1 MMTQLK
7 AAMGLLALMT
17 VVGCASTRI
26 EERREASTGIADED
40 AIVLLG
46 RASYSDRE
54 TESSFTDC
62 VAAALEK
69 GDRPLRLVTQ
79 KEFKDQLYPWF
90 EPRTAPTSSKDLAKL
105 FAQPGVQKRIIETQV
120 RYLAWISGDTIT
132 VDSGGSFSCTI
143 SSFGGGCF
151 GVSYWEEDAS
161 YEASIWD
168 VENMTTSGQISA
180 DANGTS
186 YLAGV
191 ILPIPIIARPGNAA
205 CKALANQLR
214 EFLHGEQVVADEV

>member
-1 MMTQLK
+1 MQ
-7 AAMGLLALMT
+7 
-17 VVGCASTRI
+17 
-26 EERREASTGIADED
+26 
-40 AIVLLG
+40 
-46 RASYSDRE
+46 
-54 TESSFTDC
+54 
-62 VAAALEK
+62 
-69 GDRPLRLVTQ
+69 Q
-79 KEFKDQLYPWF
+79 
-90 EPRTAPTSSKDLAKL
+90 
-105 FAQPGVQKRIIETQV
+105 RIIETEV

-132 VDSGGSFSCTI
+132 TDCGGSFSCTL
-143 SSFGGGCF
+143 SSFGGGCC

-214 EFLHGEQVVADEV
+214 EFLQGSPITENEI

>member
-1 MMTQLK
+1 MIKLFTVALL
-7 AAMGLLALMT
+7 GLVLT
-17 VVGCASTRI
+17 GCASTRV
-26 EERREASTGIADED
+26 EERREASTGMSDQE

-54 TESSFTDC
+54 TETSFTDC
-62 VAAALEK
+62 VASALAK
-69 GDRPLRLVTQ
+69 GERPLRLVTQ

-105 FAQPGVQKRIIETQV
+105 FARPGVQKRIIETEV

-132 VDSGGSFSCTI
+132 TDSGGSFSCTL

-214 EFLHGEQVVADEV
+214 EFLQGSPVMEDEI

>member
-1 MMTQLK
+1 MIKLFTVALL
-7 AAMGLLALMT
+7 GLVLT
-17 VVGCASTRI
+17 GCASTRV
-26 EERREASTGIADED
+26 EERREASTGMSDQE

-54 TESSFTDC
+54 TETSFTDC
-62 VAAALEK
+62 VASALAK
-69 GDRPLRLVTQ
+69 GERPLRLVTQ

-105 FAQPGVQKRIIETQV
+105 FARPGVQKRIIETEV

-132 VDSGGSFSCTI
+132 TDSGGSFSCTL

-214 EFLHGEQVVADEV
+214 EFLQGSPVTEDEI

>member
-7 AAMGLLALMT
+7 RALGLLALIS
-17 VVGCASTRI
+17 VVGCASTRV
-26 EERREASTGIADED
+26 EEKREASTGMNEGD

-54 TESSFTDC
+54 TETSFTDC
-62 VAAALEK
+62 VATALGK

-105 FAQPGVQKRIIETQV
+105 FAQPGVQKRILETQV

-132 VDSGGSFSCTI
+132 IDSGGSFSCTI
-143 SSFGGGCF
+143 STFGGGCF

-214 EFLHGEQVVADEV
+214 EFLQDAPAIVDDV

>member
-1 MMTQLK
+1 MIKLFTVALL
-7 AAMGLLALMT
+7 GLVLT
-17 VVGCASTRI
+17 GCASTRV
-26 EERREASTGIADED
+26 EERREASTGMSDQE

-54 TESSFTDC
+54 TETSFTDC
-62 VAAALEK
+62 VASALAK
-69 GDRPLRLVTQ
+69 GERPLRLVTQ

-105 FAQPGVQKRIIETQV
+105 FARPGVQKRIIETEV

-132 VDSGGSFSCTI
+132 TDSGGSFSCTL

-214 EFLHGEQVVADEV
+214 EFLQVSPVTEDEI

>member
-1 MMTQLK
+1 MIKLFTVALL
-7 AAMGLLALMT
+7 GLVLT
-17 VVGCASTRI
+17 GCASTRV
-26 EERREASTGIADED
+26 EERREASTGMSDQE

-54 TESSFTDC
+54 TETSFTDC
-62 VAAALEK
+62 VASALAK

-105 FAQPGVQKRIIETQV
+105 FARPGVQKRIIETEV

-132 VDSGGSFSCTI
+132 TDSGGSFSCTL

-214 EFLHGEQVVADEV
+214 EFLQGSPVTEDEI

>member
-1 MMTQLK
+1 MIKLFTVALL
-7 AAMGLLALMT
+7 GLVLT
-17 VVGCASTRI
+17 GCASTRV
-26 EERREASTGIADED
+26 EERREASTGMSDQE

-54 TESSFTDC
+54 TETSFTDC
-62 VAAALEK
+62 VASALAK
-69 GDRPLRLVTQ
+69 GERPLRLVTQ

-105 FAQPGVQKRIIETQV
+105 FARPGVQKRIIETEV

-132 VDSGGSFSCTI
+132 TDSGGSFSCTL

-168 VENMTTSGQISA
+168 VENMSTSGQISA

-214 EFLHGEQVVADEV
+214 EFLQGSPVTEDEI

>member
-7 AAMGLLALMT
+7 STIGLLALMT
-17 VVGCASTRI
+17 VIGCASTRI
-26 EERREASTGIADED
+26 EERREASTGMADED

-54 TESSFTDC
+54 TETSFTDC
-62 VAAALEK
+62 VASALEK

-105 FAQPGVQKRIIETQV
+105 FAQPGVQERIIETQV

-180 DANGTS
+180 DATGTS

-214 EFLHGEQVVADEV
+214 EFLRGEPSTEEEA

>member
-1 MMTQLK
+1 MIKLFTVALL
-7 AAMGLLALMT
+7 GLVLT
-17 VVGCASTRI
+17 GCASTRV
-26 EERREASTGIADED
+26 EERREASTGMSDQE

-54 TESSFTDC
+54 TETSFTDC
-62 VAAALEK
+62 VASALAK
-69 GDRPLRLVTQ
+69 GERPLRLVTQ

-90 EPRTAPTSSKDLAKL
+90 EPRTAPTSSKDLEKL
-105 FAQPGVQKRIIETQV
+105 FARPGVQKRIIETEV

-132 VDSGGSFSCTI
+132 TDSGGSFSCTL

-214 EFLHGEQVVADEV
+214 EFLQGSPVTEDEI

>member
-1 MMTQLK
+1 MNKL
-7 AAMGLLALMT
+7 AVALLFSLVLT
-17 VVGCASTRI
+17 GCASTRV
-26 EERREASTGIADED
+26 EERREASTGMSDQE

-54 TESSFTDC
+54 TETSFTDC
-62 VAAALEK
+62 VASALAK
-69 GDRPLRLVTQ
+69 GERPLRLVTQ

-105 FAQPGVQKRIIETQV
+105 FARPGVQKRIIETEV

-132 VDSGGSFSCTI
+132 TDSGGSFSCTL

-151 GVSYWEEDAS
+151 GVSFWEEDAS

-214 EFLHGEQVVADEV
+214 EFLQGSPVTEDEI

>member
-1 MMTQLK
+1 MIKHATSL
-7 AAMGLLALMT
+7 LISLALE
-17 VVGCASTRI
+17 GCASTRV
-26 EERREASTGIADED
+26 EERREATTGIGDQE

-54 TESSFTDC
+54 TETSFTDC
-62 VAAALEK
+62 VASALAK
-69 GDRPLRLVTQ
+69 GERPLRLVTQ
-79 KEFKDQLYPWF
+79 KDFKDQLYPWF

-132 VDSGGSFSCTI
+132 TDSGGSFSCTL

-168 VENMTTSGQISA
+168 VENMTTSGKISA

-214 EFLHGEQVVADEV
+214 EFLQGAPIVADEV

>member
-1 MMTQLK
+1 MIKLFTVALL
-7 AAMGLLALMT
+7 GLVLT
-17 VVGCASTRI
+17 GCASTRV
-26 EERREASTGIADED
+26 EERRDASTGMSDQE

-54 TESSFTDC
+54 TETSFTDC
-62 VAAALEK
+62 VASALAK
-69 GDRPLRLVTQ
+69 GERPLRLVTQ

-105 FAQPGVQKRIIETQV
+105 FARPGVQKRIIETEV

-132 VDSGGSFSCTI
+132 TDSGGSFSCTL

-214 EFLHGEQVVADEV
+214 EFLQGSPVTEDEI

>member
-1 MMTQLK
+1 MIKLFTVALL
-7 AAMGLLALMT
+7 GLVLT
-17 VVGCASTRI
+17 GCASTRV
-26 EERREASTGIADED
+26 EERREASTGMSDQE

-54 TESSFTDC
+54 TETSFTDC
-62 VAAALEK
+62 VASALAK
-69 GDRPLRLVTQ
+69 GERPLRLVTQ

-105 FAQPGVQKRIIETQV
+105 FARPGVQKRIIETEV
-120 RYLAWISGDTIT
+120 RYLAWISGVTIT
-132 VDSGGSFSCTI
+132 TDSGGSFSCTL

-214 EFLHGEQVVADEV
+214 EFLQGSPVMEDEI

>member
-1 MMTQLK
+1 MIKLFTVALL
-7 AAMGLLALMT
+7 GLVLT
-17 VVGCASTRI
+17 GCASTRV
-26 EERREASTGIADED
+26 EERREASTGMSDQE

-54 TESSFTDC
+54 TETSFTDC
-62 VAAALEK
+62 VASALAK
-69 GDRPLRLVTQ
+69 GERPLRLVTQ

-105 FAQPGVQKRIIETQV
+105 FARPGVQKRIIETEV

-132 VDSGGSFSCTI
+132 TDSGGSFSCTL

-214 EFLHGEQVVADEV
+214 DFLQGSPVTEDEI

>member
-1 MMTQLK
+1 MIKLFTVALL
-7 AAMGLLALMT
+7 GLVLT
-17 VVGCASTRI
+17 GCASTRV
-26 EERREASTGIADED
+26 EERREASTGMSDQE

-54 TESSFTDC
+54 TETSFTDC
-62 VAAALEK
+62 VASALAK
-69 GDRPLRLVTQ
+69 GERPLRLVKQ

-105 FAQPGVQKRIIETQV
+105 FARPGVQKRIIETEV

-132 VDSGGSFSCTI
+132 TDSGGSFSCTL

-214 EFLHGEQVVADEV
+214 EFLQGSPVTEDEI

>member
-1 MMTQLK
+1 MIKLV
-7 AAMGLLALMT
+7 AAVSIGLILT
-17 VVGCASTRI
+17 GCASTRV
-26 EERREASTGIADED
+26 EERREASTGMSDQE

-54 TESSFTDC
+54 TETSFTDC
-62 VAAALEK
+62 VASALAK
-69 GDRPLRLVTQ
+69 GERPLRLVTQ

-105 FAQPGVQKRIIETQV
+105 FARPGVQKRIIETEV

-132 VDSGGSFSCTI
+132 TDSGGSFSCTL

-214 EFLHGEQVVADEV
+214 EFLQGSPITENEI

>member
-1 MMTQLK
+1 MIKLFTVALL
-7 AAMGLLALMT
+7 GLVLT
-17 VVGCASTRI
+17 GCASTRV
-26 EERREASTGIADED
+26 EERREASTGMSDQE

-54 TESSFTDC
+54 TETSFTDC
-62 VAAALEK
+62 VASALAK
-69 GDRPLRLVTQ
+69 GERPLRLVTQ

-105 FAQPGVQKRIIETQV
+105 FARPGVQQRIIETEV

-132 VDSGGSFSCTI
+132 TDSGGSFSCTL

-214 EFLHGEQVVADEV
+214 EFLQGSPVMEDEI

>member
-1 MMTQLK
+1 MIKL
-7 AAMGLLALMT
+7 AAALLISLVLT
-17 VVGCASTRI
+17 GCASTRV
-26 EERREASTGIADED
+26 EERREASTGMSDHE

-54 TESSFTDC
+54 TETSFTDC
-62 VAAALEK
+62 VASALAK
-69 GDRPLRLVTQ
+69 GERPLRLVTQ
-79 KEFKDQLYPWF
+79 KDFKDQLYPWF

-105 FAQPGVQKRIIETQV
+105 FARPGVQKRIIETEV

-132 VDSGGSFSCTI
+132 TDSGGSFSCTL

-168 VENMTTSGQISA
+168 VENMTTAGQISA

-214 EFLHGEQVVADEV
+214 EFLQGSPTTAEEI

>member
-1 MMTQLK
+1 MIKLFTVALL
-7 AAMGLLALMT
+7 GLVLT
-17 VVGCASTRI
+17 GCASTRV
-26 EERREASTGIADED
+26 EERREASTGMSDQE

-54 TESSFTDC
+54 TETSFTDC
-62 VAAALEK
+62 VASALAK
-69 GDRPLRLVTQ
+69 GERPLRLVTQ

-105 FAQPGVQKRIIETQV
+105 FARPGVQKRIIETEV

-132 VDSGGSFSCTI
+132 TDSGGSFSCTL

-186 YLAGV
+186 YLAGG

-214 EFLHGEQVVADEV
+214 EFLQVSPVTEDEI

>member
-1 MMTQLK
+1 MIKLFTVALL
-7 AAMGLLALMT
+7 GLVLT
-17 VVGCASTRI
+17 GCASTRV
-26 EERREASTGIADED
+26 EERREASTGMSDQE

-46 RASYSDRE
+46 RPSYSDRE
-54 TESSFTDC
+54 TETSFTDC
-62 VAAALEK
+62 VASALAK
-69 GDRPLRLVTQ
+69 GERPLRLVTQ

-105 FAQPGVQKRIIETQV
+105 FARPGVQQRIIETEV

-132 VDSGGSFSCTI
+132 TDSGGSFSCTL

-214 EFLHGEQVVADEV
+214 EFLQGSPVMEGEI

>member
-1 MMTQLK
+1 MIKLFTVALL
-7 AAMGLLALMT
+7 GLVLT
-17 VVGCASTRI
+17 GCASTRV
-26 EERREASTGIADED
+26 EERREASTGMSDQE

-54 TESSFTDC
+54 TETSFTDC
-62 VAAALEK
+62 VASALAK
-69 GDRPLRLVTQ
+69 GERPLRLVTQ

-105 FAQPGVQKRIIETQV
+105 FARPGVQKRIIETEV

-132 VDSGGSFSCTI
+132 TDSGGSFSCTL

-191 ILPIPIIARPGNAA
+191 ILPIPIIARPGTAA

-214 EFLHGEQVVADEV
+214 EFLQGSPVTEDEI

>member
-1 MMTQLK
+1 MIKLFTVALL
-7 AAMGLLALMT
+7 GLVLT
-17 VVGCASTRI
+17 GCASTRV
-26 EERREASTGIADED
+26 EERREASTGMSDQE

-54 TESSFTDC
+54 TETSFTDC
-62 VAAALEK
+62 VASALAK
-69 GDRPLRLVTQ
+69 GERPLRLVTQ

-105 FAQPGVQKRIIETQV
+105 FARPGVQQRIIETEV

-132 VDSGGSFSCTI
+132 TDSGGSFSCTL

-214 EFLHGEQVVADEV
+214 EFLQGSPVTEDEI

>member
-1 MMTQLK
+1 MIKLSIR
-7 AAMGLLALMT
+7 LSIVIALT
-17 VVGCASTRI
+17 GCASTRI
-26 EERREASTGIADED
+26 EERRESSTGITDQE

-54 TESSFTDC
+54 TEASFTDC
-62 VAAALEK
+62 IASALAK
-69 GDRPLRLVTQ
+69 GERPLRLVTQ
-79 KEFKDQLYPWF
+79 KEFKDKLYPWF

-105 FAQPGVQKRIIETQV
+105 FAQPGVQKRVIETQV
-120 RYLAWISGDTIT
+120 RYMAWISGDTIT
-132 VDSGGSFSCTI
+132 TESGGSFSCTL

-151 GVSYWEEDAS
+151 GVSYWEEEAF

-168 VENMTTSGQISA
+168 VENMTTSGKISA

-214 EFLHGEQVVADEV
+214 EFLRGAPITPVEL